1 MRYSRKNSLLAIADS
16 FIRTH
21 QAPATISYMWNF
33 GVYSLVFLAVQIVTG
48 LLLAIYYVPSPEQ
61 AFDSVES
68 IMRDI
73 KYGWLLRYMHSNG
86 ASFFFIAVYIHIF
99 RGLYYTS
106 FVDKKKTVWYIGSI
120 ILLLII
126 LTAFLGYVLPWGQM
140 SYWGAIVITNF
151 LSAVPKIG
159 QMLVEW
165 VWGGYSINAT
175 TLTRFYGLH
184 FTLPFII
191 LLLSF
196 VHLYYLHQ
204 TGHNNPMGHDS
215 RLEPLSFFPY
225 FISKDLV
232 GLYIFF
238 CIYLFFVFFY
248 PNLLGHPDNYIKA
261 NPLVTPAHIV
271 PEWYF
276 LPFYAI
282 LRSIP
287 SKLGGVLL
295 LLFSIFSIFILPN
308 LFKTNLTS
316 LANRPLSRHLF
327 FWFFVV
333 CLLLGWI
340 GNQPAQYPY
349 TVIGAILTGLYFSYF
364 YFFGPLA
371 IYIENKAPGFTNAP
385 KIFETYVFRK
395 PSSFVKPK

>member
-1 MRYSRKNSLLAIADS
+1 MRYSRKNSVLSLGDS
-16 FIRTH
+16 FLRTH
-21 QAPATISYMWNF
+21 HAPSTISYMWNF
-33 GVYSLVFLAVQIVTG
+33 GVYSLVFLFVQIITG
-48 LLLAIYYVPSPEQ
+48 LLLAMYYVPSPEQ
-61 AFDSVES
+61 AFDSVEN

-106 FVDKKKTVWYIGSI
+106 FIDKKRTVWYIGAI

-126 LTAFLGYVLPWGQM
+126 LTAFLGYVLPWGQI

-151 LSAVPKIG
+151 LSAVPVVG
-159 QMLVEW
+159 QSLVEW
-165 VWGGYSINAT
+165 VWGGYSLNAT

-184 FTLPFII
+184 FLMPFII
-191 LLLSF
+191 LLLSL

-204 TGHNNPMGHDS
+204 AGHNNPVGTDS
-215 RLEPLSFFPY
+215 RIEPLSFFPY
-225 FISKDLV
+225 FISKDIL
-232 GLYIFF
+232 GLWIFF
-238 CIYLFFVFFY
+238 SFYLFFVFFY

-276 LPFYAI
+276 LPLYAI

-287 SKLGGVLL
+287 NKLGGVLL
-295 LLFSIFSIFILPN
+295 LLFAIVSILLLPL

-316 LANRPLSRHLF
+316 LSNRPLSRHLF
-327 FWFFVV
+327 FFFLFT
-333 CLLLGWI
+333 CFFLGWI
-340 GNQPAQYPY
+340 GGQPAQYPY
-349 TVIGAILTGLYFSYF
+349 TLLGAVATSFYFSYF
-364 YFFGPLA
+364 YLFGPIF
-371 IYIENKAPGFTNAP
+371 IYIENNFS
-385 KIFETYVFRK
+385 K
-395 PSSFVKPK
+395 PDNDLFDFYKFKKLL